1 MQFTR
6 LSIPNKE
13 EEEEEED
20 EEDEEATRDV
30 TREMSDSRSDG
41 VNCVKQYP
49 TLPPT
54 AGARRRTNEPGI
66 RMTATIAEKKAI

>member
-6 LSIPNKE
+6 LSIPNK
-13 EEEEEED
+13 EEEED